1 MKTAMNEIKAANARH
16 AQRPSPLRD
25 AVVALLT
32 ERGEMRADD
41 VVKEITA
48 NAGLSAADLKKK
60 CNVIRVMMCQ
70 GAKEGYWKRTGKGM
84 YAPLVCQS

>member
-1 MKTAMNEIKAANARH
+1 MTTKNEIKAANARR
-16 AQRPSPLRD
+16 AQRPAPLRD
-25 AVVALLT
+25 AVVALLA

-48 NAGLSAADLKKK
+48 NAGLSPEELKKK

-70 GAKEGYWKRTGKGM
+70 GAYAGYWKRIEKGV
-84 YAPLVCQS
+84 YAPLVCRS